1 MPQQPKITEDAEI
14 DSWALQVTEE
24 LNVINNTPVDLGPL
38 TARVAALEAAS
49 VNFVRVSTSAEIL
62 TAVEQQPVGTLILVD
77 IRTGSTTQR
86 RVIFTDST
94 GLGRTF
100 SITNLTQFRVITRE
114 TQTTPAGELTRVLQ
128 TNPLS
133 TTDIGTIEHLRT

>member
-62 TAVEQQPVGTLILVD
+62 SAIEQQPVGTLILVD
-77 IRTGSTTQR
+77 NRAGTTQF
-86 RVIFTDST
+86 RVLFRDSS
-94 GLGRTF
+94 GISRTF

-128 TNPLS
+128 TNPL
-133 TTDIGTIEHLRT
+133 TTVNIGTIEHLRT

>member
-62 TAVEQQPVGTLILVD
+62 SAVEQQPVGTLILVD
-77 IRTGSTTQR
+77 IRTGTTQR

-94 GLGRTF
+94 GFGRPF

-114 TQTTPAGELTRVLQ
+114 TQTAPAGELTRVLQ
-128 TNPLS
+128 TNPLAAVN
-133 TTDIGTIEHLRT
+133 IGTIEHLRT